1 MPMTEEQLPIQI
13 GDVIDGK
20 YRIERILGQGG
31 MGVVVRATH
40 LQLEQPVALKFV
52 LPRVAAMDAFRERF
66 LREARASSRLRSEH
80 VARVYDVGTTEGGL
94 PYLVMELLEGND
106 LATLMLR
113 AGPMAV
119 ADAVE
124 YVVQACEAIVEAHD
138 LGIVH
143 RDLKPA
149 NLFVTR
155 RPNGAPLLKV
165 LDFGISKQ
173 IGPGA
178 MDAAALTQSTAV
190 LGSPLYMAPEQLRS
204 ARAVDARSDI
214 WALGIITYELL
225 TGKVPFHGE
234 TLTELCLKV
243 VSDPAAPPSQVRRD
257 LPPELVSIVMRC
269 LEKDPSA
276 RYSSVAM
283 LAAALEPFSSSAAR
297 GVTERVWRSLA
308 ETMAPLDDV
317 AAPAMN
323 PANATDAPNATE
335 NSTWGGTRPSGID
348 LPRRRSRVVVAA
360 ALVIAAVAGAGLF
373 ALHGAGSS
381 PAPAAVVGSPA
392 PPRITEPEVDAAAP
406 APQAEAEVDAGAPAK
421 ANSPPAR
428 RPPRRATQPAGSASA
443 PAPRVSASQA
453 PAEVPRTS
461 PNGAPIL
468 H

>member
-1 MPMTEEQLPIQI
+1 MTEEQLPIQI

-20 YRIERILGQGG
+20 YRIERILGRGG

-40 LQLEQPVALKFV
+40 LQLEQAVALKFV
-52 LPRVAAMDAFRERF
+52 LPRVAEVEAFRERF

-80 VARVYDVGTTEGGL
+80 VARVYDVGTTEAGL

-106 LATLMLR
+106 LATLIHR
-113 AGPMAV
+113 SGPMAV

-178 MDAAALTQSTAV
+178 TAAAALTQSTAV

-204 ARAVDARSDI
+204 ARAVDARSDV
-214 WALGIITYELL
+214 WALGIIAYELL
-225 TGKVPFHGE
+225 TGRVPFHGE

-243 VSDPAAPPSQVRRD
+243 VSDPAAPPSEARHD

-269 LEKDPSA
+269 LEKEPSA

-283 LAAALEPFSSSAAR
+283 LAAALEPFSASASR
-297 GVTERVWRSLA
+297 GVTERAWRSLA

-317 AAPAMN
+317 AMPVQAAP
-323 PANATDAPNATE
+323 TNATE
-335 NSTWGGTRPSGID
+335 NSTWGGTRPSALD
-348 LPRRRSRVVVAA
+348 LPRRRSRVVAA
-360 ALVIAAVAGAGLF
+360 ASLVIVFVAGAGLF
-373 ALHGAGSS
+373 ALRGSG
-381 PAPAAVVGSPA
+381 PAPAPTPTSGAASPAVVVASPSTA
-392 PPRITEPEVDAAAP
+392 RVTESEIVAASTAL
-406 APQAEAEVDAGAPAK
+406 QVEVDAGAPLK
-421 ANSPPAR
+421 ANPPPVR
-428 RPPRRATQPAGSASA
+428 RPSSRRPAGPAASGSA
-443 PAPRVSASQA
+443 PASASSQA
-453 PAEVPRTS
+453 PSETPRTS